1 MLRPLIFLAT
11 IFAHAAFADRSLL
24 RGKAEAELAAL
35 ESAVKAMTEDFERE
49 LHEWESDLHTPVQWE
64 PLKVLDAVSRK
75 GKLEALSDGSLRAP
89 EKLAEKENY
98 TIRATTALRK
108 ITAFRVEVLPER
120 GIIGRNGNAIL
131 SEFQVTGV
139 TLALASADYA
149 QKKFGPEAAIDGNP
163 KTGWAFA
170 GSTDKPHAAVFELT
184 KPLNLGAETV
194 LTFTLR
200 QDHSAH
206 HLNRIRISATAKE
219 PPVRELP
226 ESIRQ
231 TIALEPSER
240 TGAQQTEL
248 ADYFRPMSKV
258 IAAMNQQIAA
268 KRAEL
273 TKIKKSELPAN
284 QRRK

>member
-35 ESAVKAMTEDFERE
+35 ESAAKAMTEDFERE

-75 GKLEALSDGSLRAP
+75 GKLEALPDGSLKAP
-89 EKLAEKENY
+89 VELADKERY
-98 TIRATTALRK
+98 TIRATTALKK

-120 GIIGRNGNAIL
+120 GTIGRNGNAIL
-131 SEFQVTGV
+131 SEFQVAGA
-139 TLALASADYA
+139 TLAVASADYS
-149 QKKFGPEAAIDGNP
+149 QKNFGPDAAIDGNP
-163 KTGWAFA
+163 KTGWAFG

-194 LTFTLR
+194 LTFILR
-200 QDHSAH
+200 QDHSAR
-206 HLNRIRISATAKE
+206 HLKRIRISATAKA

-226 ESIRQ
+226 ESLRQ

-240 TGAQQTEL
+240 TEAQQTEL

-273 TKIKKSELPAN
+273 TKIKQSELPAN
-284 QRRK
+284 RRRK